1 MLLAGFLE
9 VPQTLV
15 TVPVV
20 VEAVVMVLVATMA
33 LVSMSHH
40 DEHAIHEL
48 QVHV

>member
-1 MLLAGFLE
+1 MQ
-9 VPQTLV
+9 QTSV
-15 TVPVV
+15 TVLLMVV
-20 VEAVVMVLVATMA
+20 AVVMAVLVATMA